1 MEKFLNPRSVVIVG
15 APRRTGP
22 GSFNNVETMLRY
34 GYGGRIYPVNPQAGE
49 ICGLRAFESIAHVP
63 ERADLAVVSV
73 GRDRVFPVLE
83 ACARA
88 GIGRI
93 IVVTQGFSDADDH
106 GRALQERMTAFAREK
121 GIRIL
126 GPNTMGVVNNFAS
139 FTTSFVDLPVPEK
152 FSPVSLIAQTG
163 VFQVAAIDFS
173 YRNWGKGID
182 IGNTCDVDFV
192 DALEYFEKD
201 PETRVIAVHMEGIR
215 RGRRFLEA
223 ASRITR
229 KKPIVVLKT
238 GRSEKGARA
247 ALSHS
252 GSLVGE
258 DAVYDAAFRKAGV
271 IRVRDTQEFRTA
283 LRALVRFGDR
293 AGPRVGI
300 ITVTGAGGI
309 MAIDAAEGDLTLAEL
324 PAGLSKSLT
333 EGLPDWIGVTNPVDI
348 WPIGMIGGNYTG
360 AVSTALREL
369 QASSGVDGLLMIIP
383 AMSSPLHGNIA
394 SLVEVVKKARE
405 GEGGGKPIAL
415 WLYADDLDVQEE
427 QYEEIENVA
436 AFPSIEDAVRG
447 LAFSRRY
454 RQAAARPAPLPEAPS
469 RDREK
474 ARPLIEK
481 GRRDGVLL
489 GEEALALL
497 DAFGIPVVPGFIVP
511 KREVLGETARKLS
524 YPLVLKVTGPSF
536 LHKSEWGG
544 VVTGIGG
551 EEALFRAWD
560 ELSARIAEKA
570 PTADFEGF
578 HLQEQLSGTELLL
591 GMKRDPEF
599 GPVLACGFGGIYT
612 EIFRDVSRGIAPLD
626 RKEAEDMLR
635 SLRIYPILE
644 GARGQAGVDLALLV
658 DILLRVSCLAEAI
671 PDLMEMDINP
681 FVAGPKRSRAV
692 DARFIW
698 KK

>member
-15 APRRTGP
+15 APRRSGE

-34 GYGGRIYPVNPQAGE
+34 GYSGRIYPVNPQAGE
-49 ICGLRAFESIAHVP
+49 ICGLRAYPSIAEVP

-83 ACARA
+83 ACAAA
-88 GIGRI
+88 GIGRV
-93 IVVTQGFSDADDH
+93 IVVTQGFSDADEH
-106 GRALQERMTAFAREK
+106 GRALQDRMSAFAREK
-121 GIRIL
+121 GIRVL

-152 FSPVSLIAQTG
+152 FSPVSLVAQTG
-163 VFQVAAIDFS
+163 VFQVASIDFS

-182 IGNTCDVDFV
+182 IGNSCDVDFV

-201 PETRVIAVHMEGIR
+201 PETRVIAIHMEGIR
-215 RGRRFLEA
+215 RGRKFLEA
-223 ASRITR
+223 ASRITK

-258 DAVYDAAFRKAGV
+258 DAVYDAAFRKAG
-271 IRVRDTQEFRTA
+271 ILRVRDTQELRTA
-283 LRALVRFGDR
+283 LRALVRFGEM
-293 AGPRVGI
+293 AGPRIGI

-309 MAIDAAEGDLTLAEL
+309 MAIDAAEGALTLAEL
-324 PAGLSKSLT
+324 PDGLSASLT
-333 EGLPDWIGVTNPVDI
+333 EGLPDWIRVTNPVDI
-348 WPIGMIGGNYTG
+348 WPIGMIGGDYPG
-360 AVSTALREL
+360 AVSKALRGL
-369 QASSGVDGLLMIIP
+369 QGSPEVDGILMIIP

-394 SLVEVVKKARE
+394 SLVEVVKNVRE
-405 GEGGGKPIAL
+405 GKGGGKPIAL
-415 WLYADDLDVQEE
+415 WLYADDLSVYEE
-427 QYEEIENVA
+427 RYEEIENVA

-454 RQAAARPAPLPEAPS
+454 RQFADGPS
-469 RDREK
+469 VISETCSWNREK

-489 GEEALALL
+489 GEEALELL
-497 DAFGIPVVPGFIVP
+497 AAFGIPAAAGRVVPT
-511 KREVLGETARKLS
+511 REALGGLSRDLS
-524 YPLVLKVTGPSF
+524 YPVVLKVTGPSF

-544 VVTGIGG
+544 VVTGIGDEG
-551 EEALFRAWD
+551 ALLRAWD
-560 ELSARIAEKA
+560 DLVSRVGEKNPDA
-570 PTADFEGF
+570 VLEGL
-578 HLQEQLSGTELLL
+578 HLQEQLSGTELLM

-599 GPVLACGFGGIYT
+599 GPVVACGLGGIYT
-612 EIFRDVSRGIAPLD
+612 EIFRDVSREIAPLT
-626 RKEAEDMLR
+626 REEAGDMLR
-635 SLRIYPILE
+635 SLRIYPILR
-644 GARGQAGVDLALLV
+644 GVRGQAGVDRELLV
-658 DILLRVSCLAEAI
+658 DILLRVSCLAMEI

-681 FVAGPKRSRAV
+681 FIAGPNRSKAA

-698 KK
+698 K